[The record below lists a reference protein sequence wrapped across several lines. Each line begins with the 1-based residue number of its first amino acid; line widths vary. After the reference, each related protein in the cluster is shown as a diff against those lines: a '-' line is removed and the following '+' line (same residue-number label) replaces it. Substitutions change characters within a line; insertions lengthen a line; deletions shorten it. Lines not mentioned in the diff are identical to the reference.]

1 MNVEFLY
8 VICLAIVTVLVVVV
22 GVSLIIRNNKMI
34 KTDNTMTSVEIHDR
48 LLEKIK
54 TIVNCK
60 NQTTVSD
67 LKENRDNGKLTN
79 SEKQSILTSVVDD
92 IMKTLGDDEIMVI
105 HNMFGMAFETDE
117 IIKMMIESV
126 IYDNHNNVPND
137 SNDDTDW
144 DMSELSNDDY
154 IPSDDQDYDSL
165 SQ

>member
-8 VICLAIVTVLVVVV
+8 MICLAIVTILVVVT
-22 GVSLIIRNNKMI
+22 GVSLIIRNSRMI
-34 KTDNTMTSVEIHDR
+34 KTDNTMTSVAIHDR

-67 LKENRDNGKLTN
+67 LKENRDNGKLTD
-79 SEKQSILTSVVDD
+79 SEKRSILTSVVDD
-92 IMKTLGDDEIMVI
+92 IMKTLSDDEVRVM
-105 HNMFGMAFETDE
+105 HNIFGMGFETDE

-137 SNDDTDW
+137 NNDDTYYDVP
-144 DMSELSNDDY
+144 ELSNDNY
-154 IPSDDQDYDSL
+154 VSYDD
-165 SQ
+165 

>member
-8 VICLAIVTVLVVVV
+8 VICLAIVTVLVVVT
-22 GVSLIIRNNKMI
+22 GVSLIIRNSKMI
-34 KTDNTMTSVEIHDR
+34 KTDNTMTSVAIHDR

-79 SEKQSILTSVVDD
+79 SEKQSILTSAVDD
-92 IMKTLGDDEIMVI
+92 VMKTLGDDEVRVI
-105 HNMFGMAFETDE
+105 HNIFGMAFETDE

-126 IYDNHNNVPND
+126 IYDNHNNVSND
-137 SNDDTDW
+137 SNDDAYYDIP
-144 DMSELSNDDY
+144 ELSNDNY
-154 IPSDDQDYDSL
+154 ISSDD
-165 SQ
+165 